1 MKMKRLLITGL
12 LSVLLFSF
20 TGVYA
25 QNDEGKAKF
34 DIGAD
39 LMSRYIWRGADYG
52 NSPSIQPTMSFTW
65 KGLEVGAWGAFSVAN
80 TNYQEVDLY
89 VNYTFCDYFALGFT
103 DYFFPDGTIAN
114 NHYFN
119 YQKDSTGHI
128 FEGSA
133 TFSAGP
139 KVPLTLLVAV
149 NFYGADARKANGD
162 PFYSTYLELSYPFSC
177 KGLDFNVFVGGTPNK
192 ADTGK
197 GESGFYANDPGIVN
211 LGLTISKAI
220 PITEKYSLPVSASLI
235 TNPEAQNIFF
245 VFGISF

>member
-1 MKMKRLLITGL
+1 MKKKSLLTLNFIFL
-12 LSVLLFSF
+12 LLMSWTMLS
-20 TGVYA
+20 A
-25 QNDEGKAKF
+25 QDEDNKAKF

-39 LMSRYIWRGADYG
+39 LMSRYVWRGADYG
-52 NSPSIQPTMSFTW
+52 NAPSIQPTMSFSC
-65 KGLEVGAWGAFSVAN
+65 KGLEIGAWGAFALSN

-89 VNYTFCDYFALGFT
+89 VNYSFCDYFALGFT
-103 DYFFPDGTIAN
+103 DYFFPDYTIPN

-128 FEGSA
+128 LEGSA
-133 TFSAGP
+133 TFTASK
-139 KVPLTLLVAV
+139 KVPISLLVAV
-149 NFYGADARKANGD
+149 NFYGADAKKANGD

-192 ADTGK
+192 ADTDK
-197 GESGFYANDPGIVN
+197 GESGFYSNDPGIVN

-220 PITEKYSLPVSASLI
+220 PITEKYSLPLSASLI
-235 TNPEAQNIFF
+235 TNPQAENIFF